1 MFSLFFFIIAGW
13 TFRRNELTARRDSLL
28 TISNNEQVQQAS
40 VLDSLPDAIIIA
52 GKRQI
57 SYLNQQAWKLL
68 NCQAINGD
76 DVEIN
81 NVLCLDDVNCAVITP
96 VEQLIRLLV
105 NIDDR
110 LKAISKDNFLQT
122 MIDKATDEGMLLQL
136 H

>member
-1 MFSLFFFIIAGW
+1 MAIFICIAGHS
-13 TFRRNELTARRDSLL
+13 FKLNELTARRDSLFC
-28 TISNNEQVQQAS
+28 ISTNDQVQQAS

-52 GKRQI
+52 GKKQI

-68 NCQAINGD
+68 NCQQIDAD
-76 DVEIN
+76 DVDIN

-110 LKAISKDNFLQT
+110 LKAIRKENFLQT